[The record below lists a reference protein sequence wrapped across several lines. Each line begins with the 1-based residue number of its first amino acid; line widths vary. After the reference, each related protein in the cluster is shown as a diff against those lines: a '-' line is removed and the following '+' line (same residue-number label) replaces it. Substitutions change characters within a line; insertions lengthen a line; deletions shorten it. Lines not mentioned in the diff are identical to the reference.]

1 MLLRPLPTQSEHSH
15 VGNSGWQSTQ
25 NGRML
30 TPRVVEHALDE
41 SRSATLMLGV
51 RTLRLPGT
59 IETCRELTKTARAA
73 GELSFKKYLEDR
85 RSVKTPSPRTLAI
98 APISRDRN
106 SVVNVRCENR
116 DSSFKL
122 KM

>member
-41 SRSATLMLGV
+41 SRWPTLMLGV

-59 IETCRELTKTARAA
+59 IEACRELAKTAPAA
-73 GELSFKKYLEDR
+73 
-85 RSVKTPSPRTLAI
+85 TPTDPGLRFRGGKGLLAI
-98 APISRDRN
+98 WSDA
-106 SVVNVRCENR
+106 SV
-116 DSSFKL
+116 
-122 KM
+122 MP

>member
-41 SRSATLMLGV
+41 SRWPTLMLGV
-51 RTLRLPGT
+51 RTLRLSGR
-59 IETCRELTKTARAA
+59 IETCRELAKTARAA
-73 GELSFKKYLEDR
+73 GELSFKMKSNRDGFGMPPAPATLLR
-85 RSVKTPSPRTLAI
+85 MAWCMAGTAVNQVGWNSFIQSKTLAT
-98 APISRDRN
+98 
-106 SVVNVRCENR
+106 
-116 DSSFKL
+116 
-122 KM
+122 

>member
-30 TPRVVEHALDE
+30 TPGVVEHALDE

-59 IETCRELTKTARAA
+59 IETCRESTKTARAA
-73 GELSFKKYLEDR
+73 GDLSFKKYLEDR
-85 RSVKTPSPRTLAI
+85 RSVKTPSLRTLAI
-98 APISRDRN
+98 SLIFLDRN
-106 SVVNVRCENR
+106 FVVNVRCVNC
-116 DSSFKL
+116 D
-122 KM
+122 